1 VSVSLDEER
10 VKELL
15 KQAMAEL
22 LEERRDYFYD
32 LFAEVMEDAALAN
45 AIGEGERTEAVD
57 RAEWGQTS
65 PEL

>member
-1 VSVSLDEER
+1 MSVFLDEER

-32 LFAEVMEDAALAN
+32 LFVEVMEDAALAN
-45 AIGEGERTEAVD
+45 AIREGEQTEPAD
-57 RAEWGQTS
+57 RAEILQILD
-65 PEL
+65 E

>member
-1 VSVSLDEER
+1 MSVSVDEER

-45 AIGEGERTEAVD
+45 AIREGEQTEAVE
-57 RAEWGQTS
+57 RAEILQILD
-65 PEL
+65 E